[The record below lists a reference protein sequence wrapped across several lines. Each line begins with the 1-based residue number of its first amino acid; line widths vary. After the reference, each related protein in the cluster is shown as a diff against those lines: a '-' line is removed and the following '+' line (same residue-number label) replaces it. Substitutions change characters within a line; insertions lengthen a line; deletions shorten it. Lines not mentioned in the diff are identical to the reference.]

1 MSRPRPAKA
10 DTTPTR
16 RAFVPIGREVTIQ
29 RRRRLDHPA
38 HDGQGYVLV
47 EYHGSED
54 GKPFQVGAALFLFN
68 ARSRGYAARMARKM
82 GVNLLPDTGDEDLDL
97 RKLATLLRG
106 APLPGRVHTRLN
118 QSRHDTWEVAH
129 VDLRPSLEGLGPGR
143 VPSEAPSAGGP
154 GEAR

>member
-16 RAFVPIGREVTIQ
+16 RAFVPLGREVTVQ

-68 ARSRGYAARMARKM
+68 ARSRGYAARMARKI
-82 GVNLLPDTGDEDLDL
+82 GVNLLPESYCQIWCTGGCSCGGSPALERADHL
-97 RKLATLLRG
+97 
-106 APLPGRVHTRLN
+106 
-118 QSRHDTWEVAH
+118 VAH
-129 VDLRPSLEGLGPGR
+129 LSHRQLRHGSR
-143 VPSEAPSAGGP
+143 IQ
-154 GEAR
+154 